1 MRAVLAEIGA
11 DEVPELFV
19 VNKTDIAE
27 PELLHDVV
35 VAHPDAV
42 AVSAVNGAG
51 IPALLDRIADRLRAL
66 APVIELMVPY
76 DRGDVLAA
84 LHRDGE
90 VLVEVHGEGG
100 TRLRARMTHIDLAR
114 YAPFLVG

>member
-1 MRAVLAEIGA
+1 MLAEIGA

-19 VNKTDIAE
+19 VNKTDVAD

-35 VAHPDAV
+35 AAHPDAV
-42 AVSAVNGAG
+42 AVSAVTGDGVA
-51 IPALLDRIADRLRAL
+51 ALLGRIGDRLRAL
-66 APVIELMVPY
+66 SPVIELMVPY

-84 LHRDGE
+84 VHRDGE

-100 TRLRARMTHIDLAR
+100 TRLRARMAHFDLAR
-114 YAPFLVG
+114 YEPFLVG